1 MDYQKAVADQLPAP
15 RPPVVLMYHSVSPHT
30 EDPYQVTVSPHRFE
44 QQMRWLSARGLRGVS
59 MATLIAARRRG
70 SDDGLVGLTFDDGY
84 ADFLSY
90 ALPVL
95 LGHGFSATAFVIAG
109 RLGGD
114 NAWDAEG
121 PRKPLMTGSQVREV
135 AAAGI
140 EIGSHGLR
148 HVTLD
153 RTTDLALAREQQA
166 SRQMLQDLTG
176 CRDLHQDGRAYL
188 RYLPGRIRHALGLGD
203 RCPDDPTRGLP
214 ARERTAVR
222 WYSVLLALGSCGCLL
237 VLATVTLPTDA
248 TLLLRAGRHLG
259 PDEPVG
265 VNLDA
270 ATVLLVLGGVQ
281 AMWISAK
288 IRGRRRR
295 DA

>member
-166 SRQMLQDLTG
+166 RRQMLQDLTG
-176 CRDLHQDGRAYL
+176 SAVGGFCYPYGHLNGRVVDGVRSAGYDYGCAIWTSELTGAYAMP
-188 RYLPGRIRHALGLGD
+188 RVYVGEADGA
-203 RCPDDPTRGLP
+203 
-214 ARERTAVR
+214 AR
-222 WYSVLLALGSCGCLL
+222 
-237 VLATVTLPTDA
+237 
-248 TLLLRAGRHLG
+248 LRAKWLRHRLTCRNASPSETG
-259 PDEPVG
+259 PGE
-265 VNLDA
+265 LRR
-270 ATVLLVLGGVQ
+270 
-281 AMWISAK
+281 SA
-288 IRGRRRR
+288 
-295 DA
+295 